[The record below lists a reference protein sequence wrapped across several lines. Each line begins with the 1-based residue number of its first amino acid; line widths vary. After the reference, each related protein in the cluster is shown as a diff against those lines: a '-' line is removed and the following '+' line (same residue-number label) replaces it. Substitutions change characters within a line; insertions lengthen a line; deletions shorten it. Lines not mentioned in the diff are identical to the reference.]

1 MTQGKMAEI
10 STQQIISCV
19 TTDDD
24 CNGGDLLTVFNY
36 VMDADFIDCE
46 VDYPGRAME
55 DVVAVVITT
64 ATTMSV
70 NKL

>member
-1 MTQGKMAEI
+1 MAEI

-36 VMDADFIDCE
+36 VMDAE
-46 VDYPGRAME
+46 VST
-55 DVVAVVITT
+55 VSTVKLITQVEQWK
-64 ATTMSV
+64 MWWQW
-70 NKL
+70 